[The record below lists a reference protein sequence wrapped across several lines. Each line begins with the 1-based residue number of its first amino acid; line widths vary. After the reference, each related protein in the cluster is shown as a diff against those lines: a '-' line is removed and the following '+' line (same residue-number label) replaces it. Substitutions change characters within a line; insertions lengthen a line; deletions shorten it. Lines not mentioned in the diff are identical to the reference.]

1 MNPRPLKLA
10 AAVTATVSTL
20 ALVSAC
26 AGAGPG
32 QSGGGK
38 ALTATYM
45 KSGTYDTAA
54 KSLAASF
61 AHSTGSHVKVLS
73 FPYDAL
79 RQNNTNAVISGQ
91 CDYNVVSGS
100 YYLADIYNKFQSL
113 DSFATKSNYPSQLAA
128 GLWAHSEYDHGHHI
142 GVPYG
147 PDAYSLMY
155 RTDLFHKAG
164 LTWPKTWPQLLS
176 DLQTLKKKYGGQ
188 GITPF
193 AFAAGQPEQLPALFF
208 ATYNGDFINGAG
220 HYALDSSQAVQAISY
235 AQQLLALAG
244 PNAKSQSID
253 AANAQFVNGHAAVLY
268 GWPSFLR
275 TQADDRSASKVAG
288 HWAVG
293 IDPQPGMVW
302 LSLWQMYMTKCTK
315 DQTAAWKWMT
325 TFSSP
330 TTDKKLFVKDGVNP
344 SFKATY
350 KDTKLARQHANYFPG
365 LQANLA
371 RAVNPPLSGEA
382 QDYLASTLGDVFTGK
397 TSPTAAVAQI
407 NKKWSQM
414 TVPAPLL
421 AEGKKN
427 GLTPQ

>member
-1 MNPRPLKLA
+1 VTYLRLKSA
-10 AAVTATVSTL
+10 AGVIATVSTL
-20 ALVSAC
+20 ALASAC
-26 AGAGPG
+26 TGAGPG
-32 QSGGGK
+32 QKAGGNS
-38 ALTATYM
+38 LTATYM

-54 KSLAASF
+54 QSLASSF
-61 AHSTGSHVKVLS
+61 AKRTGTHVKVLA

-91 CDYNVVSGS
+91 CDYNVISGS

-113 DSFATKSNYPSQLAA
+113 DSFATKSHYPSQLAA
-128 GLWAHSEYDHGHHI
+128 GLWAHSEYDQGHHI

-155 RTDLFHKAG
+155 RTDLFRKAG
-164 LTWPKTWPQLLS
+164 LSWPKSWPQLLS
-176 DLQTLKKKYGGQ
+176 DLQTLKSKYGAQ
-188 GITPF
+188 GVAPF

-208 ATYNGDFINGAG
+208 ATYDGSFINSSG
-220 HYALDSSQAVQAISY
+220 HYALDTAAATRAIGY
-235 AQQLLALAG
+235 AQRLLALAG

-253 AANAQFVNGHAAVLY
+253 AANATFVNGHAAVLY

-275 TQADDRSASKVAG
+275 TQADDPGQSKVAG

-293 IDPQPGMVW
+293 VDPQPGLVW
-302 LSLWQMYMTKCTK
+302 LSLWQMYMTKCTT
-315 DQTAAWKWMT
+315 DPTSAWKWMT

-330 TTDKKLFVKDGVNP
+330 KTDKKLFVKDGVNP
-344 SFKATY
+344 SFKTTY
-350 KDTKLARQHANYFPG
+350 HDTKLAKQHANYFPG

-382 QDYLASTLGDVFTGK
+382 QDYLASTLGNVFTGQ
-397 TSPTAAVAQI
+397 TSPAAAVSQI
-407 NKKWSQM
+407 NQKWSQM

-421 AEGKKN
+421 AEGKKD
-427 GLTPQ
+427 GLVQQ